1 LLFWL
6 ENNENEYLFVVVGL
20 EVVVIV
26 VVVGVLLVAHVDG
39 EL

>member
-26 VVVGVLLVAHVDG
+26 VVVGVLFVAHVDG